1 MNSHCRYL
9 LFLLLSWLLYVPAH
23 GNLPGNVG
31 SRKLEAI
38 GKTLKSQYGVST
50 MEDLSALTICGR
62 KLAYS
67 YNNEQVLT
75 RLGIYLFPAEIR
87 EAVGTEMADFLERAM
102 LESVLEE
109 NNGKL
114 KPKLKEYNMELEYN
128 QVPYG
133 SPLFRSLA
141 AGLNTVRDQ
150 SRFSLTHDTLAYC
163 ANWLNED
170 NSSFTVRFP
179 ANYELIL
186 GKDKKELDDQL
197 GVSLSHCSCT
207 GRKPVK
213 PAPELNDLEKG
224 KGFLTLKGKF
234 LFIRDMN
241 SNTYFSES
249 PAGAIQ
255 WLYDEHYPAET
266 LANLF
271 HHDDPRAEDI
281 RVRILHRKYGKETAE
296 YLVPLSRLICF
307 FEEGF
312 DTYIGFEQTGQPDLT
327 AVVFFYNTKTNY
339 LNMLRVKTNT
349 DALFNKGTLEAELHS
364 YIPEH
369 NIKKLFG
376 EYRDSGKLFPAK
388 L

>member
-1 MNSHCRYL
+1 MNSRYRYL
-9 LFLLLSWLLYVPAH
+9 PFFLLSWLLYVPAH
-23 GNLPGNVG
+23 SNPPGNVG

-38 GKTLKSQYGVST
+38 GKMLKSQYGVST
-50 MEDLSALTICGR
+50 MEDLSAFTICGK

-75 RLGIYLFPAEIR
+75 RLGIYLFPAKIR
-87 EAVGTEMADFLERAM
+87 EAVGIEIADFLERAM

-114 KPKLKEYNMELEYN
+114 KPKLKEYNMKLEYN
-128 QVPYG
+128 QIPYG

-150 SRFSLTHDTLAYC
+150 SCFSLTHDTLAYC

-197 GVSLSHCSCT
+197 GLSLSHFSCAEE
-207 GRKPVK
+207 KPVK
-213 PAPELNDLEKG
+213 PVPERNDLEKG

-234 LFIRDMN
+234 LFIKDMN
-241 SNTYFSES
+241 SNTYFRES
-249 PAGAIQ
+249 PTGEIQ

-271 HHDDPRAEDI
+271 HHNDPRAENI
-281 RVRILHRKYGKETAE
+281 RVRILHRKYGKESAE
-296 YLVPLSRLICF
+296 YMVSLSRLICF

-327 AVVFFYNTKTNY
+327 AVIFFYNTKTNY

-349 DALFNKGTLEAELHS
+349 DTLFYKGTLKAELHS

-369 NIKKLFG
+369 NIKNLFG
-376 EYRDSGKLFPAK
+376 AYRHSGKLFPAK